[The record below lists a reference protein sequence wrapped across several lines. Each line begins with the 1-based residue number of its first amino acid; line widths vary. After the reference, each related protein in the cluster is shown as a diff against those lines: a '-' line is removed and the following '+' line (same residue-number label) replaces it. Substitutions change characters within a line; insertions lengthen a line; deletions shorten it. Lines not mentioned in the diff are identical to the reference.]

1 MMPRIE
7 AQETLAAV
15 NRAALTHN
23 VGFRTEEDRQ
33 QAIEHVESRARGEAP
48 AAPQPADPAELAAM
62 GFAVETEEGVDAVI
76 GDLAAWL
83 DQGQEQAVPSSSAAV
98 GEQADG

>member
-15 NRAALTHN
+15 NRAALTN
-23 VGFRTEEDRQ
+23 NIGFRTEEDRQ
-33 QAIEHVESRARGEAP
+33 QAIEQLESRARGEAP
-48 AAPQPADPAELAAM
+48 GAPQPADPAELAAM
-62 GFAVETEEGVDAVI
+62 GFAVETEEGADAVI

-83 DQGQEQAVPSSSAAV
+83 DQPEDAAQPA
-98 GEQADG
+98 GEQERG